1 MGDERHF
8 CSFIQDLIRVALPQS
23 GAGGMRGEKD
33 IENQLCVSVWQD
45 ESNAVF
51 SHLGFKSCLCRR

>member
-45 ESNAVF
+45 ESNAVSIQSF
-51 SHLGFKSCLCRR
+51 GL